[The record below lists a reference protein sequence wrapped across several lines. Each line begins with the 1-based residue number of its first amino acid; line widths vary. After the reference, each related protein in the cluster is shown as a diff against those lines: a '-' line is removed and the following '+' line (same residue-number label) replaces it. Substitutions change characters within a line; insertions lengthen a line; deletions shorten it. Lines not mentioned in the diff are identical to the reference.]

1 MLDLP
6 DNITTSRTGTLVL
19 CEDGDQGNFLR
30 GLTTDGRIFDFAKNN
45 IAGRTDDEF
54 AGATFSPDHRTL
66 YVNIQAS
73 TGMTF
78 AIWGPWG
85 RGGF

>member
-45 IAGRTDDEF
+45 IAGRTADEF
-54 AGATFSPDHRTL
+54 AGATFSPDHHTL
-66 YVNIQAS
+66 
-73 TGMTF
+73 
-78 AIWGPWG
+78 
-85 RGGF
+85 